1 MRPAIAERGVTV
13 IYDGDCPLCTAYTRR
28 LRLVAAAGELV
39 LVDAREDPTLRRQL
53 AAEGYDLDSGMLVA
67 VDGVRYHGARAVHVL
82 ALLSGDHDVFNRVN
96 YRLFR
101 SAPVARAI
109 YPVLAAG
116 RRVVLA
122 LLGRSPLGDAA
133 PPSAHRS

>member
-1 MRPAIAERGVTV
+1 MKPAIAERGVTV
-13 IYDGDCPLCTAYTRR
+13 IYDGDCPLCAAYTRR

-39 LVDAREDPTLRRQL
+39 LIDAREDAALRRRL
-53 AAEGYDLDSGMLVA
+53 AAEGQDLDDGMLVV

-82 ALLSGDHDVFNRVN
+82 ALLSSGNDVFNRIN

-101 SAPVARAI
+101 SAPMARAI

-116 RRVVLA
+116 RRVVFA
-122 LLGRSPLGDAA
+122 LLGRSPLGDPA
-133 PPSAHRS
+133 PPSTHRS